1 MNAQQLA
8 TGEHPDLRGLI
19 EPIFIEHFKMIHGE
33 SPTLAELKQHLAN
46 TKINDLVDYMCNAN
60 RVLSIIY
67 SKSELAQIA
76 QFYIRK
82 LH

>member
-8 TGEHPDLRGLI
+8 TGEHPDLRGVI
-19 EPIFIEHFKMIHGE
+19 EPIFIEHYKSIHDT

-46 TKINDLVDYMCNAN
+46 TKINDLVDYIRKAN
-60 RVLSIIY
+60 CTLSTIY
-67 SKSELAQIA
+67 SNSELAQIA
-76 QFYIRK
+76 HFYIRK

>member
-19 EPIFIEHFKMIHGE
+19 EPMFIEHFKMIHGS
-33 SPTLAELKQHLAN
+33 SPTLAELKQHLVN
-46 TKINDLVDYMCNAN
+46 TGIDQLADYVRSTN
-60 RVLSIIY
+60 RVLSTIY
-67 SKSELAQIA
+67 TKSELAQIA